1 MSGPDDNT
9 LDVPVYQTT
18 GRKVAV
24 GPRAPYPRRGDRDG
38 IGLVGEED
46 VSGAIVAAKR
56 REGMRETPV
65 GACLRYGGGGSGER
79 RYSGETRKVSSLRDV
94 L

>member
-9 LDVPVYQTT
+9 LEVPVYQTT

-24 GPRAPYPRRGDRDG
+24 GPRAPYPRRGDKDG

-46 VSGAIVAAKR
+46 VLDAMAAGR
-56 REGMRETPV
+56 RKGMRETPV
-65 GACLRYGGGGSGER
+65 GPCLAYGGGGSGER
-79 RYSGETRKVSSLRDV
+79 RYSGETRKVSSLQAV

>member
-1 MSGPDDNT
+1 MSEPDDHT
-9 LDVPVYQTT
+9 LEVPVYQTT

-24 GPRAPYPRRGDRDG
+24 GPRAPYPRRGDKDG

-46 VSGAIVAAKR
+46 VSGALVATER
-56 REGMRETPV
+56 RKGMRETPV
-65 GACLRYGGGGSGER
+65 GVCLRYGEGGRGER
-79 RYSGETRKVSSLRDV
+79 RYSDETRKGSSLRDV